1 MAAARAHSDAGPERA
16 VDPGPV
22 ARNRDFRV
30 LLATQAASSLGD
42 AVSFTAMPLLVLALT
57 GSGLAMGIVAALQL
71 LPDLFV
77 GMIAGAIADRTDPK
91 RMMFVADLGRAALTG
106 LIPLSAMIGG
116 PTMVVILVVAVPLS
130 VLRSFFMAGY
140 TAAVPALV
148 GRSQVARANSLLE
161 AVYSMGYIA
170 GPAIA
175 GVLSSAIGPGPTL
188 AIDALSFALSG
199 VGLMLIRRD
208 LRPAEKAQRRH
219 LVTEIR
225 EGIDFVLGHPILR
238 SAILYWGVT
247 AIISGP
253 FVTALTVHVT
263 RDLALSAAIL
273 GVILAGYGVGTV
285 AGALA
290 MGRLA
295 NRGSAAPW
303 LIGGNI
309 LLAAAL
315 LAVASAAIVPVLVG
329 AALVAGIAQSIV
341 LVTYL
346 TMRTA
351 YSPDTL
357 IGRIGSTA
365 RTLSF
370 GLQPVG
376 LVAGGA
382 IIELTS
388 GSTAIA
394 IMGVGLIAVSI
405 PFMASSA
412 LRRARTR
419 PRRREV
425 DASATEA
432 MAASGADPRPEVT
445 PEPPT
450 PAPAPPTVRA
460 EPPTSG
466 REGPS

>member
-1 MAAARAHSDAGPERA
+1 MAAAHHGTSYADVDAA
-16 VDPGPV
+16 VDSEPIG
-22 ARNRDFRV
+22 RNRDFRV
-30 LLATQAASSLGD
+30 LLSTQAASSLGD

-71 LPDLFV
+71 FPDLVV
-77 GMIAGAIADRTDPK
+77 GMVAGAIADRTDPK
-91 RMMFVADLGRAALTG
+91 RLMLVADLGRAALTA
-106 LIPLSAMIGG
+106 LIPLSAILDG
-116 PTMVVILVVAVPLS
+116 PTLVVILVVAVPLS

-140 TAAVPALV
+140 TASVPALV
-148 GRSQVARANSLLE
+148 GRSQIARANSLLE

-199 VGLMLIRRD
+199 VGLMFIRRD
-208 LRPAEKAQRRH
+208 LRPAEKRQRIN

-225 EGIDFVLGHPILR
+225 EGIDFVLGHSILR
-238 SAILYWGVT
+238 NAILYWGIT
-247 AIISGP
+247 AIIGGP
-253 FVTALTVHVT
+253 FVTALAVHVT

-273 GVILAGYGVGTV
+273 GLILAGYGIGTV

-295 NRGSAAPW
+295 NRGRAAPW
-303 LIGGNI
+303 LIGGNV
-309 LLAAAL
+309 LLAAAF
-315 LAVASAAIVPVLVG
+315 LAIAAVQIVPILVI
-329 AALVAGIAQSIV
+329 AAVIAGVGQSVV

-351 YSPDTL
+351 YSPDAL

-394 IMGVGLIAVSI
+394 IMGVGLVAASV

-412 LRRARTR
+412 LRRARNR
-419 PRRREV
+419 PSPRQV
-425 DASATEA
+425 AASATEA
-432 MAASGADPRPEVT
+432 INARGPDPLPAT
-445 PEPPT
+445 
-450 PAPAPPTVRA
+450 APASPDVDRNVDSSRY
-460 EPPTSG
+460 SG
-466 REGPS
+466 RE